1 MFSTQ
6 VIRAPRILSILAL
19 TCGCTPA
26 NPDTLAL
33 ERALPDSDGTTPEN
47 PAGELDEP
55 HRHAPSPGLTIVD
68 YRHLGGGEDGVA
80 IIDLDPESA
89 HFGEILQR
97 RALGSG
103 VTPHHL
109 YFDRG
114 GQRLYTSALGGPYL
128 FEIGLSIEA
137 DGMPRL
143 GNIEPI
149 DTGRNQIGED
159 MYFTEDESRFYVTF
173 LGGHG
178 GERDGS
184 VGVFDLASNV
194 LIDEIVAPE
203 ALGEPFILYPH
214 GISANEALGL
224 LMVTSDAHPDGVSG
238 VGNTVTA
245 IDLATNRPLA
255 THPVRSAPG
264 ELTETVE
271 VLLLRDEL
279 PPFALVT
286 TVADAGVWVAP
297 FLPETGLFGA
307 FEKKFAGDEQGLG
320 VALEFYIQANASGE
334 HELYVS
340 FASPGMIAVFG
351 LEQLPEL
358 ALRRVFPSAAGAHH
372 LSFFETRSGRAVV
385 AVQNNLINLDG
396 LNAGTL
402 TVHDVATGEQL
413 GELDLRARD
422 GLLPESIESAFG
434 AGHDYHH

>member
-1 MFSTQ
+1 MSSIQ
-6 VIRAPRILSILAL
+6 VTHAPLVLSILAL
-19 TCGCTPA
+19 ACGCGA
-26 NPDTLAL
+26 GSADTLAL
-33 ERALPDSDGTTPEN
+33 EHALPGSDGTPES
-47 PAGELDEP
+47 PTAELDGP
-55 HRHAPSPGLTIVD
+55 HGHASSPGLTIVD

-97 RALGSG
+97 RAMGSG

-109 YFDRG
+109 YFDRS

-128 FEIGLSIEA
+128 FEIGLSIGA
-137 DGMPRL
+137 DGVPRL
-143 GNIEPI
+143 GDIEPI

-159 MYFTEDESRFYVTF
+159 MYFTEDGSRFYVTF

-184 VGVFDLASNV
+184 VGVFDLASNA

-214 GISANEALGL
+214 GISANETLGL

-245 IDLATNRPLA
+245 IDLATNTPLA

-297 FLPETGLFGA
+297 FVPETGLFGT
-307 FEKKFAGDEQGLG
+307 FEKRFAGDARGFG
-320 VALEFYIQANASGE
+320 VALEFYIQATASGE
-334 HELYVS
+334 PELYVS
-340 FASPGMIAVFG
+340 FASPGVVAVFG

-402 TVHDVATGEQL
+402 TVHDVASGELL